1 MIIFT
6 YNLKQNNMASLIIV
20 IVFLTYWTIASGG
33 EIWKVLLFMDSNVPW
48 YIVLLVWCWIIGMP
62 ILNFLI

>member
-1 MIIFT
+1 
-6 YNLKQNNMASLIIV
+6 MASLIIV
-20 IVFLTYWTIASGG
+20 IVFLTYWTIASEG

-48 YIVLLVWCWIIGMP
+48 YIVLLVWCWVIGMP